1 MAVAS
6 ALVVGVAAADA
17 GFMAEASP
25 AGSMAEASPAGFM
38 AEAPPAG
45 FTGGFGEGS
54 CVFCHTGNDV
64 NAFGGEV
71 RVEGLPQSYGPG
83 EEYLLT
89 VVLRADETSVAGFQ
103 LAARFVDGPRK
114 GQDAGVLRPVDDRS
128 ARTDSAGVSYLHQSR
143 AGSVTA
149 DPSGSSWTVGWTAPR
164 SGAPVAIH
172 VAANSGNGDESPLG
186 DLVYTDERTLP
197 AGR

>member
-1 MAVAS
+1 MRRLLAPAAVAS
-6 ALVVGVAAADA
+6 ALLAGVAAVD
-17 GFMAEASP
+17 
-25 AGSMAEASPAGFM
+25 AGFM

-45 FTGGFGEGS
+45 FTGGFDEDS
-54 CVFCHTGNDV
+54 CVFCHTGNDI

-71 RVEGLPQSYGPG
+71 RVEGLPRAYRPG

-103 LAARFVDGPRK
+103 LAARFADGSRK
-114 GQDAGVLRPVDDRS
+114 GENAGALAPVDDRT
-128 ARTDSAGVSYLHQSR
+128 ARTDSAGVSYLHQSP

-149 DPSGSSWTVGWTAPR
+149 DPSGSSWTVVWTAPP
-164 SGAPVAIH
+164 SDAPVAIH

-186 DLVYTDERTLP
+186 DLVYLHQRTLT
-197 AGR
+197 ADADGAR